1 MIYAIWR
8 ASVIVFVLTTLALVL
23 GRGQHMRRY
32 IGRLNVSAYAHG
44 NEQFIADQGM
54 SDPVSKKGCCGPS
67 DCYVLADGTVRL
79 SKGGY
84 WVPVGVHDPE
94 FVPERR
100 AMPFSPDGH
109 FHVCYDLDESGPR
122 AVRCLIVPPSPS
134 S

>member
-8 ASVIVFVLTTLALVL
+8 ALVIAFVITALALAL
-23 GRGQHMRRY
+23 GRGQRMRRY
-32 IGRLNVSAYAHG
+32 VGVVSAYAHG
-44 NEQFIADQGM
+44 SEQFIADRGM

-79 SKGGY
+79 GKGGY
-84 WVPVGVHDPE
+84 WVPVGAHDPE

-109 FHVCYDLDESGPR
+109 FHVCYDLDESGPA